1 MDDQDEEEEMM
12 DQIKIPSDLED
23 ADEDDD
29 FGSDR
34 DIGGSKKKKK
44 NKKLANEDDE
54 FNQFNDIDDHD
65 EDDDMSEDMVA
76 PEDNEN

>member
-1 MDDQDEEEEMM
+1 M

-54 FNQFNDIDDHD
+54 FNQFNDNDEHD
-65 EDDDMSEDMVA
+65 DDDMSEDMVA